1 MFFSCLGPVEQT
13 LEMTWKMMQ
22 WPDPERKTII
32 ISGNEANNSN
42 WALAKYTCLRPY
54 ASNNCL
60 VVFYFDI
67 FESVHV
73 HIVIPSKRQKNVLFR
88 WHPFPGF
95 FRWRIWTWMWSVSMH
110 VSVLAKKA
118 SDGNLPWAFCKKSSE
133 KNWVQLRSATWP
145 VRYVQDMMFSFH
157 RPVIWWFFPVRFHVF
172 CGFFPCIEKKAGWC
186 IVSELRLQWCD
197 YCLWPFCT
205 MAMCC
210 AAAGWHGRG
219 RLVVGSWTWRRDTI
233 ATGSREFHDVR
244 CCLSQDGWTFISLK
258 DDDADDDDHLWNILK
273 QPISTSSC
281 HFTWNPRKSFRKT
294 FFEAN
299 KVFNQQIAA
308 ENVFRCFHVFRLFSH
323 FDPLLL
329 FFPESWK
336 WKMGP
341 SKIGVFSIKL
351 VFHFHDYQWS
361 EKG

>member
-1 MFFSCLGPVEQT
+1 MLPTIALLCFILISLKVFMCTLLYLPNVKKKRPFPVPVT
-13 LEMTWKMMQ
+13 PVPWIFPLE
-22 WPDPERKTII
+22 DLDLDV
-32 ISGNEANNSN
+32 ISFNACISACEKG
-42 WALAKYTCLRPY
+42 
-54 ASNNCL
+54 
-60 VVFYFDI
+60 
-67 FESVHV
+67 
-73 HIVIPSKRQKNVLFR
+73 FR
-88 WHPFPGF
+88 WE
-95 FRWRIWTWMWSVSMH
+95 
-110 VSVLAKKA
+110 LALSLLQEIIRKKLSPTEISYLA
-118 SDGNLPWAFCKKSSE
+118 CKI
-133 KNWVQLRSATWP
+133 
-145 VRYVQDMMFSFH
+145 YVQDMKLHFIGLLF
-157 RPVIWWFFPVRFHVF
+157 WWFFPVRFHIF

-281 HFTWNPRKSFRKT
+281 HFTWNPRKSLRKA

-299 KVFNQQIAA
+299 KVFKQQIAA
-308 ENVFRCFHVFRLFSH
+308 ENVFRCHVFRLFSP
-323 FDPLLL
+323 FWPFATL
-329 FFPESWK
+329 FPRIMEVENGTPQDWCLFN
-336 WKMGP
+336 
-341 SKIGVFSIKL
+341 
-351 VFHFHDYQWS
+351 
-361 EKG
+361 

>member
-1 MFFSCLGPVEQT
+1 
-13 LEMTWKMMQ
+13 
-22 WPDPERKTII
+22 
-32 ISGNEANNSN
+32 
-42 WALAKYTCLRPY
+42 
-54 ASNNCL
+54 
-60 VVFYFDI
+60 
-67 FESVHV
+67 
-73 HIVIPSKRQKNVLFR
+73 
-88 WHPFPGF
+88 
-95 FRWRIWTWMWSVSMH
+95 
-110 VSVLAKKA
+110 
-118 SDGNLPWAFCKKSSE
+118 
-133 KNWVQLRSATWP
+133 
-145 VRYVQDMMFSFH
+145 
-157 RPVIWWFFPVRFHVF
+157 
-172 CGFFPCIEKKAGWC
+172 
-186 IVSELRLQWCD
+186 
-197 YCLWPFCT
+197 

-281 HFTWNPRKSFRKT
+281 HFTWNPRKSFRRT

-351 VFHFHDYQWS
+351 VFHFHDYQRKGRWS
-361 EKG
+361 RKLSIFTSCSFSLHPIATFPLR